1 LSYRLAELA
10 EKIGGEV
17 QGAADR
23 RIDGIRGLET
33 AGPGDLSFVAN
44 PRYRKIAIASRAGAL
59 LVSPSSVDLDHDLLV
74 VADPYFALAELLDI
88 FYPQSPQVV
97 GVHST
102 ASVGEGA
109 VIDPSASIGPYS
121 VVGERCRLGAD
132 VVIHPHVVVGRD
144 CEIGTGTVLFP
155 GVVIYDGVEIGDRCR
170 LHSGVVL
177 GSDGFGYAQHE
188 GTHVKLNHVGCVVV
202 EDDVEIGA
210 NTTVDRALLDET
222 RIGAGSKV
230 DNLVQIGHN
239 VGMGRG
245 CLLVSQSGISGST
258 RLGDGVVV
266 AGQSGLSGHLK
277 LGDGVQVAAKS
288 AVFKSVEAGKKVA
301 GIPAT
306 DASSWLR
313 QQAMVARLVDWGRRI
328 AILERTAESGN
339 KGREP

>member
-17 QGAADR
+17 KGASDR
-23 RIDGIRGLET
+23 QIDGIRGLES
-33 AGPGDLSFVAN
+33 AGPSDLSFVAN
-44 PRYRKIAIASRAGAL
+44 PRYRKTAITSRAGAL
-59 LVSPSSVDLDHDLLV
+59 LVSPLSVDLPHDLLV
-74 VADPYFALAELLDI
+74 VPDPYYALAELLDI
-88 FYPQSPQVV
+88 FHPKSPQVV
-97 GVHST
+97 AVHQT
-102 ASVGEGA
+102 ASVGEDA

-121 VVGERCRLGAD
+121 VIGERSRLGAG
-132 VVIHPHVVVGRD
+132 VEIHPHVVVGSD
-144 CEIGTGTVLFP
+144 CEIGSGTVLFP
-155 GVVIYDGVEIGDRCR
+155 GVVIYDGVKIGERCR

-177 GSDGFGYAQHE
+177 GSDGFGYAQHD
-188 GTHVKLNHVGCVVV
+188 GAHVKLSHVGCVVL

-210 NTTVDRALLDET
+210 NTTIDRALLEET

-239 VGMGRG
+239 VQLGRG
-245 CLLVSQSGISGST
+245 CLLVAQSGISGST
-258 RLGDGVVV
+258 RLGNGVVV
-266 AGQSGLSGHLK
+266 AGQSGLSGHLT

-313 QQAMVARLVDWGRRI
+313 QQAMVTRLVELGRRI
-328 AILERTAESGN
+328 ASLERTAVSE
-339 KGREP
+339 KQEKEP

>member
-1 LSYRLAELA
+1 LAELA
-10 EKIGGEV
+10 EKIGGQV
-17 QGAADR
+17 HGDPDR
-23 RIDGIRGLET
+23 QVAGIRGLES
-33 AGPGDLSFVAN
+33 AGSSDLSFLAN
-44 PRYRKIAIASRAGAL
+44 PLYRKAAISSRAGAL
-59 LVSPSSVDLDHDLLV
+59 LVSDLSMDLEHDLLV
-74 VADPYFALAELLDI
+74 VPDPYHALAELLDI
-88 FYPQSPQVV
+88 FYPEAPHAV

-109 VIDPSASIGPYS
+109 VIDASASIGPYS
-121 VVGERCRLGAD
+121 VIGERSRLAAD
-132 VVIHPHVVVGRD
+132 VEIHPHVVVGRD
-144 CEIGTGTVLFP
+144 CEIGSGTVLFP
-155 GVVIYDGVEIGDRCR
+155 GVVLYDNVRIGERCR

-202 EDDVEIGA
+202 EDDVELGA
-210 NTTVDRALLDET
+210 NTTVARALLDET

-239 VGMGRG
+239 VALGRG

-258 RLGDGVVV
+258 QLGNGVVV

-306 DASSWLR
+306 DAGRWLR
-313 QQAMVARLVDWGRRI
+313 QQAMVARLVELGRRI
-328 AILERTAESGN
+328 ANLERSAESAKQEN
-339 KGREP
+339 ES

>member
-10 EKIGGEV
+10 ERIGGEV
-17 QGAADR
+17 RGDPDR
-23 RIDGIRGLET
+23 QVDGIRGLET
-33 AGPGDLSFVAN
+33 AGPSDLSFVAN
-44 PRYRKIAIASRAGAL
+44 PRYRKTAVASRAGAL

-74 VADPYFALAELLDI
+74 VPDPYYALAELLDL
-88 FYPQSPQVV
+88 FFPPSPQVA
-97 GVHST
+97 GVHPT

-109 VIDPSASIGPYS
+109 VIDASASVGPYS
-121 VVGERCRLGAD
+121 VVGNRSRLAAD
-132 VVIHPHVVVGRD
+132 VEIHPHVVVGRD
-144 CEIGTGTVLFP
+144 CEIGSGTVLFP
-155 GVVIYDGVEIGDRCR
+155 GVVLYDGVKIGKRCR
-170 LHSGVVL
+170 LHAGVVL

-188 GTHVKLNHVGCVVV
+188 GNHEKLNHVGCVVV
-202 EDDVEIGA
+202 EDDVELGA

-239 VGMGRG
+239 VELGRG

-258 RLGDGVVV
+258 RLGNGVVV
-266 AGQSGLSGHLK
+266 AGQSGLSGHLE

-313 QQAMVARLVDWGRRI
+313 QQAMVARLVDLGRRI
-328 AILERTAESGN
+328 VNLERTATSG
-339 KGREP
+339 KQEKEP